1 MTSLERTRPS
11 LADQLRPSSGRSLDA
26 QRGAFIVSCP
36 YRAASLEQVPTQPD
50 LVAGRQTAI
59 LGRSGELHSP
69 AAGPRLRLTPPGQ
82 RRAVATPRRHAHEPS
97 FFGEAARAPPDVLC
111 PLPSPSSATTADR
124 FELHRVLLVESL
136 QPMNQPRDSA
146 RRKNMSGAQWFSTS
160 SLPWATAVVGR
171 GTTRADIAIRDFKA
185 ATFEAARRRGFAGR
199 CSSHQYCRIAMATSL
214 VFDGA

>member
-1 MTSLERTRPS
+1 MLNNSSSMTSLERTRPS

-136 QPMNQPRDSA
+136 QPRSPRRAASQQMSVA
-146 RRKNMSGAQWFSTS
+146 SGAG
-160 SLPWATAVVGR
+160 PPC
-171 GTTRADIAIRDFKA
+171 
-185 ATFEAARRRGFAGR
+185 AG
-199 CSSHQYCRIAMATSL
+199 
-214 VFDGA
+214 